1 VEILDGIGSTEA
13 LHIYLS
19 ARPGRVRPGSTGTA
33 VPGYK
38 LRIVDLDD
46 RDVPPGSI
54 GDLLV
59 TGDSIA
65 PGYWNRRQ
73 LTAQRMRGKW
83 FSTGDKYWKDDD
95 GYYWYAGRSD
105 DMFRVSGQWVS
116 PAEVESALIE
126 HECILEAAVVA
137 YREETDLYTPKAFI
151 VLREGIAATPDLARE
166 LQEFVK
172 RRITPYKYPRHIGFL
187 NDLPKTAAGKLQRYK
202 LRDLAPGL
210 LAFE

>member
-1 VEILDGIGSTEA
+1 
-13 LHIYLS
+13 
-19 ARPGRVRPGSTGTA
+19 
-33 VPGYK
+33 
-38 LRIVDLDD
+38 
-46 RDVPPGSI
+46 
-54 GDLLV
+54 
-59 TGDSIA
+59 
-65 PGYWNRRQ
+65 
-73 LTAQRMRGKW
+73 MRGKW